1 LFIIFGII
9 YCLALVGY
17 NDYDICHEE
26 LDLKWF
32 LSDALLSFLLP
43 FTIITILNILIVS
56 HLRKSLQNN
65 QQFRF
70 IKRHQNS
77 SEILPLTFRKRNPSS
92 FEFPFSANFQARVY
106 GSNSTT
112 NSRV

>member
-1 LFIIFGII
+1 MFIIFGIL
-9 YCLALVGY
+9 YCLGLVGY

-43 FTIITILNILIVS
+43 FTIIIILNILIVS
-56 HLRKSLQNN
+56 HLRKGFPTN

-70 IKRHQNS
+70 IRRHQNS
-77 SEILPLTFRKRNPSS
+77 SEIFPLSFRKRYKSS
-92 FEFPFSANFQARVY
+92 FDFPFNANSQSKVY
-106 GSNSTT
+106 GSGSTT
-112 NSRV
+112 SRV